1 MFDRFVARPA
11 SPWRRPDRGEGAT
24 ASFELVTGREDDLVA
39 QLARLADICIVPHP
53 EGGDEVSSSNALH
66 AVLFDSGRPVL
77 IAAHEAPRT
86 HRRARLRRLERHAGE
101 RGAGDRGAA
110 LAASGQ
116 KPSACST
123 PTTTSG
129 AARRPPS
136 WPNTSRS
143 TASLPRSPSSAPSTD
158 VGRGLLAAAAEFGA
172 DMLCMG
178 AYSHSRLRQ
187 LILGGVTRH
196 VLEKARIPVLMTR

>member
-1 MFDRFVARPA
+1 VAKHGVTLAPPRL
-11 SPWRRPDRGEGAT
+11 GEGAT
-24 ASFELVTGREDDLVA
+24 ASFEVVTGREDDLVA

-77 IAAHEAPRT
+77 IAAHEVPPSIGERVCVAWNGTPESAEAVAAALPWLE
-86 HRRARLRRLERHAGE
+86 RARAVRILHADEYQRRGPAAPELAKYLLLHGIAAEVAQFRPV
-101 RGAGDRGAA
+101 DRE
-110 LAASGQ
+110 
-116 KPSACST
+116 
-123 PTTTSG
+123 
-129 AARRPPS
+129 
-136 WPNTSRS
+136 
-143 TASLPRSPSSAPSTD
+143 

-172 DMLCMG
+172 DLLCMG